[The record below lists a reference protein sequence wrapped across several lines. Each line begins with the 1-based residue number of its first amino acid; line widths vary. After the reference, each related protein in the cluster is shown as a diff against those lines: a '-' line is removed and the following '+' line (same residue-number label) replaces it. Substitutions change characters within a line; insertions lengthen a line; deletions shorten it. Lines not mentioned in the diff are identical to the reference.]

1 MSQQKKLEQVLDL
14 LLSENSDQAAELLHS
29 IIVEKARTIYES
41 IVDEEDDGDED
52 KETVEESDEVGGAP
66 SKDFTDEISSDKE
79 EIDGDEEQ
87 DGEAEGDDEGEDD
100 GEFGGEDDGEDD
112 EFGGE
117 DDEMGEGSTEE
128 RVEDL
133 ESQLAELR
141 AEFDALMGEEMQEP
155 NHADLSDEF
164 GGEEEFG
171 GDDEFGGDEQGGAPS
186 FGGDEQVVG
195 EVVATMYEKK
205 KAAKLEVAKQA
216 KKGDLKKKGE
226 KKVDEETKFLNKVG
240 DTGQR
245 GTAKLVGTGK
255 DTPLG
260 AEQNKSPYTSIPAR
274 KDYGGKPTK
283 IGGNGGTGG
292 EYGKYNGDSAA
303 DKTMTDNVG
312 IKPKNSGVK
321 ADTTAKFTG
330 GKTAGDGFS
339 KSPLSKKPS

>member
-87 DGEAEGDDEGEDD
+87 DGEAEGDDDSEDD
-100 GEFGGEDDGEDD
+100 GEDEFGGDDDGEDEFGGEDDG
-112 EFGGE
+112 
-117 DDEMGEGSTEE
+117 MGEGSTED

-155 NHADLSDEF
+155 NHADLGDEF
-164 GGEEEFG
+164 GGEDEFG
-171 GDDEFGGDEQGGAPS
+171 GDDEFGGEEQGGAPS

-260 AEQNKSPYTSIPAR
+260 AEQTKSPYTSIPAR

-283 IGGNGGTGG
+283 IGGGSGG

-312 IKPKNSGVK
+312 IKPKNSGIK